1 MFTNSRMGARMSRGF
16 GKVPKEVPKA
26 STPPK
31 PGKDVIFDNK
41 SSLSSEYVAGEG
53 IRSLDTSAGFRTLNF
68 ELYVK
73 ANKPIMAFGIATMSL
88 ITLYFAYMKATTEV
102 ISSKISSFLINS

>member
-1 MFTNSRMGARMSRGF
+1 MSRGV
-16 GKVPKEVPKA
+16 GKVPKETPKA
-26 STPPK
+26 PTAPK
-31 PGKDVIFDNK
+31 QKLPGSKCSCVQFLTNA
-41 SSLSSEYVAGEG
+41 SEYVPGEG

-73 ANKPIMAFGIATMSL
+73 ANKPIMAFGIATMSI

-102 ISSKISSFLINS
+102 

>member
-1 MFTNSRMGARMSRGF
+1 MGARMSRGI
-16 GKVPKEVPKA
+16 GKIPKEVPKA
-26 STPPK
+26 PSPPK
-31 PGKDVIFDNK
+31 P
-41 SSLSSEYVAGEG
+41 EYVAGEG

-88 ITLYFAYMKATTEV
+88 ITLYFAYMKATTENKTLDAEYDKLYGEGAANYMRTRKV
-102 ISSKISSFLINS
+102 NSWD